1 MENGSGAMKPGFHD
15 GTTRGSGNGAPTAP
29 FSHAYSPHGNIF
41 AALPGDRNFFLF
53 FFMFLNSATLY
64 LTLFILNISEKRLF

>member
-53 FFMFLNSATLY
+53 FFIIFLEYIGKKA
-64 LTLFILNISEKRLF
+64 ILRTYRGE